1 MNDKYVVR
9 AELLKN
15 GYDKLV
21 AKFERRETE
30 NLINGVIDDP
40 ELNDIY
46 IRLLFEI
53 GPRGIKEC
61 HRLNKNKDNRTY
73 QLRKRVKELL
83 QFPCLFLT
91 ATFTDDVLE
100 KTTEKTRREYVVNFL
115 NSFPNNGYVAN
126 IDYGVDDRYTKR
138 EHYHILVAVEKVSQ
152 DLWPH
157 GNLDWQRVRVKGNEK
172 DKTLKAVPKY
182 ITKLVN
188 HAIKDSAKKVRLIY
202 SRRKPNTNANQHPLK
217 TNDLSHDRK
226 VFEVLVGDY
235 VYERDKTGKM
245 RPKKGA

>member
-21 AKFERRETE
+21 AKLERKETE
-30 NLINGVIDDP
+30 NLLNGVIDDP
-40 ELNDIY
+40 ELNDLY
-46 IRLLFEI
+46 IKLLFEI

-91 ATFTDDVLE
+91 ATFTDEVLS

-126 IDYGVDDRYTKR
+126 TTSKNVTVYT
-138 EHYHILVAVEKVSQ
+138 
-152 DLWPH
+152 
-157 GNLDWQRVRVKGNEK
+157 
-172 DKTLKAVPKY
+172 TKATAESNAASFTY
-182 ITKLVN
+182 TN
-188 HAIKDSAKKVRLIY
+188 TIKAFVGIYKK
-202 SRRKPNTNANQHPLK
+202 KKAN
-217 TNDLSHDRK
+217 
-226 VFEVLVGDY
+226 
-235 VYERDKTGKM
+235 
-245 RPKKGA
+245 